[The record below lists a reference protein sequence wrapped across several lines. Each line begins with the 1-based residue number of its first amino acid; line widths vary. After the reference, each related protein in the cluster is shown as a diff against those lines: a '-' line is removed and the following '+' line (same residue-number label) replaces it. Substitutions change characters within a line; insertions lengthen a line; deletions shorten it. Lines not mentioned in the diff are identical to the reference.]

1 VLFMVGLC
9 AAKLDAWFIQTPH
22 GMTGEYRLRPS
33 KSGLRLE
40 ARCASLDLR
49 MMVVEEGWRIQAVKT
64 ARDAEAVAV
73 GRVRSDKRGV
83 QAAADSRVTQ
93 RKLDRYPVKGS
104 VSVRLSALGVGATSQ
119 RRSSARRQWFAVG

>member
-1 VLFMVGLC
+1 
-9 AAKLDAWFIQTPH
+9 
-22 GMTGEYRLRPS
+22 
-33 KSGLRLE
+33 
-40 ARCASLDLR
+40 
-49 MMVVEEGWRIQAVKT
+49 MVVEEGWRIQAVKT

-83 QAAADSRVTQ
+83 QACTAGRAADSRVTQ